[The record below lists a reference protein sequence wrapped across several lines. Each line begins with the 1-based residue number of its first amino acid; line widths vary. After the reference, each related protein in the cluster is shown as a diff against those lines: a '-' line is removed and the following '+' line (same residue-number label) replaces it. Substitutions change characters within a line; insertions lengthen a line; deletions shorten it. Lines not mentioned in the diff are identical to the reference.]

1 MSQEKTRFL
10 SYICPRCRQSVIVE
24 KDVFALAA
32 SPTRIQCP
40 CGHSELD
47 VEFLPQRVRLK
58 VPCLYCG
65 REHLVSCSSTA
76 FLREKALA
84 FSCAQSGLDC
94 CYVGEEGPVYAATA
108 RLEQALDKLE
118 DEGGERGVFLDE
130 MVMEEVLSEI
140 RDIAA
145 RDGIS
150 CTCGSHK
157 YSIAVRRGAVDL
169 ICARCGGRL
178 RLNAATDRDLD
189 DLCCQ
194 MKLTIRSTEQ

>member
-1 MSQEKTRFL
+1 M
-10 SYICPRCRQSVIVE
+10 IVE

-65 REHLVSCSSTA
+65 REHLVSCSSHA

-94 CYVGEEGPVYAATA
+94 CYVGEEGPVFAASSAWRKRWTSW
-108 RLEQALDKLE
+108 RPLQ
-118 DEGGERGVFLDE
+118 G
-130 MVMEEVLSEI
+130 
-140 RDIAA
+140 
-145 RDGIS
+145 
-150 CTCGSHK
+150 
-157 YSIAVRRGAVDL
+157 RRGPSW
-169 ICARCGGRL
+169 
-178 RLNAATDRDLD
+178 T
-189 DLCCQ
+189 
-194 MKLTIRSTEQ
+194 SW